1 MPGGWR
7 RTGGQG
13 AVGGEDKGIAEGGYQ
28 GGGMGYLSLCRRVP
42 RAAGD
47 SHVPRVEPGWGGGNR
62 FFPRAALHHDEWR
75 VAGPWGLHELC
86 LAGGASGQLRGTC
99 LRPGSPRPLTAWG
112 ASCRV
117 QRRPADRR
125 GRATSP
131 VGSFLMPA
139 TPNDDAVGP
148 EGFPPRVS
156 CPSRVDPTSRAS
168 FGGTEASSPLE
179 RLPALG
185 LRCQ

>member
-1 MPGGWR
+1 
-7 RTGGQG
+7 
-13 AVGGEDKGIAEGGYQ
+13 
-28 GGGMGYLSLCRRVP
+28 MGYLSLCRRVP

-86 LAGGASGQLRGTC
+86 VPLGSSVVLAFVQGAPGPLHPSGGLLPGTASPGGPARSRDLAGGELLDACHPER
-99 LRPGSPRPLTAWG
+99 RR
-112 ASCRV
+112 CRA
-117 QRRPADRR
+117 RR
-125 GRATSP
+125 
-131 VGSFLMPA
+131 L
-139 TPNDDAVGP
+139 
-148 EGFPPRVS
+148 PPRVS